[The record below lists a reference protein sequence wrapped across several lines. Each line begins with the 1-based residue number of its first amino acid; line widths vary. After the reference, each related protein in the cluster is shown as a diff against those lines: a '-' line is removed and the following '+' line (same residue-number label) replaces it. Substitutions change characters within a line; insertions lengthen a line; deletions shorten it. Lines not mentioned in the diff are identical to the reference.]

1 MWQIPQACTFTRIRP
16 VSGFG
21 VEKTADTIGAA
32 IAAGVTAGVAIH
44 AVATGIQ
51 RARQSK
57 ATETYE
63 ETATESEG

>member
-1 MWQIPQACTFTRIRP
+1 MTPIYNRLPA

-57 ATETYE
+57 ETEVYE
-63 ETATESEG
+63 ETVTESEG